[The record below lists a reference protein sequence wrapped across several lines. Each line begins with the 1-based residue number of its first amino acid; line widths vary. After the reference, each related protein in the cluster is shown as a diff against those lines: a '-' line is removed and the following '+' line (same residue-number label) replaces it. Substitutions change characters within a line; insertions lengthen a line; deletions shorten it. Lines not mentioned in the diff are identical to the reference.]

1 MASNSCSFENF
12 ENLNFNPFHNEKVS
26 DTLDKRDPDENFFNE
41 LIHRTSNVLIF
52 SQMRLKVFLLRKKIL
67 KVLMQSL

>member
-26 DTLDKRDPDENFFNE
+26 DTQDKRDPDENLFNE
-41 LIHRTSNVLIF
+41 LNT
-52 SQMRLKVFLLRKKIL
+52 
-67 KVLMQSL
+67 